1 MSNSL
6 TTRMHSI
13 VLICALLAVMGT
25 CAIVLS
31 HVSVAAITAA
41 CHGASSGGSTP
52 VGYTMP

>member
-13 VLICALLAVMGT
+13 VLICALVAVMGT

-31 HVSVAAITAA
+31 HVSLAAMSAA
-41 CHGASSGGSTP
+41 CHTVSSGDSAP

>member
-41 CHGASSGGSTP
+41 CHGVSSGGSTP